1 METLHRRGSKNTPYL
16 GMLLWP
22 LLLPAVHSHK
32 LTTSWFFFSLIPPTV
47 HPSRRKKTHVTMKG
61 LRPRPYSYFAQGLIR
76 ERTGRQGNE
85 HLLSSIPCQAG
96 CRTHLLKGSWA
107 PNLFL
112 AVLLALS
119 LLLKIVFLCSLMYF
133 SKSLST
139 SLPHQRV
146 PKLATASAP
155 EKANTAHPGEGA
167 FERI

>member
-1 METLHRRGSKNTPYL
+1 M
-16 GMLLWP
+16 WP

-119 LLLKIVFLCSLMYF
+119 LLFKIVFLCSLMYF

-139 SLPHQRV
+139 SLPHQSCPNWQLHQLQRK
-146 PKLATASAP
+146 PTLPTLGKGLSREYNGSGAS
-155 EKANTAHPGEGA
+155 GILQGS
-167 FERI
+167 